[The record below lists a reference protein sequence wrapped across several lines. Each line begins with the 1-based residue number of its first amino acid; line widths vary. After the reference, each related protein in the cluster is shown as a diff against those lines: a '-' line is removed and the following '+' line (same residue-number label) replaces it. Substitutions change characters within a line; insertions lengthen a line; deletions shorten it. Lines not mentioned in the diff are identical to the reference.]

1 MWFRRT
7 EKLRPLAEA
16 TGGTVRRIGKGKN
29 GDISL
34 PRIVAMRD
42 SPIYGGSD
50 YAAIKRTGAAE
61 IKGVGVAPVGIG
73 LVGLIFLL
81 GSVIASWLAEARR
94 GRPGGAAK
102 S

>member
-1 MWFRRT
+1 VVST
-7 EKLRPLAEA
+7 TDKLRPLAEA
-16 TGGTVRRIGKGKN
+16 TGGTVRRIATDKT
-29 GDISL
+29 GDIAL

-73 LVGLIFLL
+73 LIGLIFLL

-94 GRPGGAAK
+94 RGPRGEAG